1 MKQVTK
7 FYLTSFLKNQT
18 YFTPILIIF
27 LQFNHLSLQEIFWVF
42 TLGSVL
48 SFVCEIPTG
57 TFADFHGKKRS
68 IVISKFLIFLSYVLF
83 GFSGTFLMF
92 VLSQALFE
100 LGNSFRT
107 GTETAYTFEYLRQNS
122 DNPTYTE
129 VKGKQKFWARI
140 GEAIAAGAGGFIAV
154 TYGYNTVFFA
164 ASVPAFANFLLAL
177 SWSEIDERKETGV
190 SLRRSLAHVIGSL
203 KDIISGQGVLNITLN
218 ITLFTSV
225 LAALNKFIQPYM
237 VSSGVPV
244 DWFGYIYSASLI
256 LTAVAVRYAYL
267 VEERIGRRKTINLLS
282 GLALIP
288 VGIIGSGYVGHGGV
302 LLFFLVVLIENIR
315 SPIENHE
322 FHSNVPSE
330 KRATLG
336 SLLELS
342 KSMGKIIILPI
353 AGYLADAY
361 SLSGA
366 VLAMGGVLLFN
377 ALFLYVR
384 TSQKP

>member
-140 GEAIAAGAGGFIAV
+140 GRGGGI
-154 TYGYNTVFFA
+154 YC
-164 ASVPAFANFLLAL
+164 S
-177 SWSEIDERKETGV
+177 
-190 SLRRSLAHVIGSL
+190 
-203 KDIISGQGVLNITLN
+203 DIRLQYGVLCSICACVRQ
-218 ITLFTSV
+218 F
-225 LAALNKFIQPYM
+225 
-237 VSSGVPV
+237 
-244 DWFGYIYSASLI
+244 
-256 LTAVAVRYAYL
+256 LTGAFM
-267 VEERIGRRKTINLLS
+267 ERDR
-282 GLALIP
+282 
-288 VGIIGSGYVGHGGV
+288 
-302 LLFFLVVLIENIR
+302 
-315 SPIENHE
+315 
-322 FHSNVPSE
+322 
-330 KRATLG
+330 
-336 SLLELS
+336 
-342 KSMGKIIILPI
+342 
-353 AGYLADAY
+353 
-361 SLSGA
+361 
-366 VLAMGGVLLFN
+366 
-377 ALFLYVR
+377 
-384 TSQKP
+384 